1 MIKDERCT
9 VRIPVSPGVPEEYI
23 KQELARAR
31 RRMVEE
37 LFERGL
43 YNHRMYAFQIEE
55 IPPHPMEYAFPNPLD
70 PPAYV
75 IKLNIHEVTTVEN
88 IHMYKNDPI
97 KYDAF
102 TYTETKKKGIIE
114 RLKGLFR

>member
-1 MIKDERCT
+1 MIKDGRYT
-9 VRIPVSPGVPEEYI
+9 ARIPVSPGVPDEYI
-23 KQELARAR
+23 KHELARAR

-37 LFERGL
+37 LFEQGL

-55 IPPHPMEYAFPNPLD
+55 IPPHPMEFAFPNPSD

-75 IKLNIHEVTTVEN
+75 IKLNIYEVP
-88 IHMYKNDPI
+88 IASDLRMYKNNPI

-102 TYTETKKKGIIE
+102 TYTETKNKSVIE
-114 RLKGLFR
+114 RIKELLK